1 MNQQLWLN
9 RTEVLIRHGWYSE
22 SRSVVSNSVTPVDC
36 SLLGSSVHGIL
47 QARILEL
54 LPFPSPKVGTGGT
67 TNTRMEKELTREAC
81 SEKALKGDGGAKSIM

>member
-1 MNQQLWLN
+1 MN
-9 RTEVLIRHGWYSE
+9 RATEILSHILEPKFSFFHRNLLEEVERESK

-54 LPFPSPKVGTGGT
+54 VAISFS
-67 TNTRMEKELTREAC
+67 
-81 SEKALKGDGGAKSIM
+81 KGWYRRDHKH